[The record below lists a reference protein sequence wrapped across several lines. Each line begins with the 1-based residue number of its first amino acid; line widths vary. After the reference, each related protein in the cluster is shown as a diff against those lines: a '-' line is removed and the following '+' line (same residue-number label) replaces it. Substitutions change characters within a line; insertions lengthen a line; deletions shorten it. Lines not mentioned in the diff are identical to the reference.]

1 MRKQI
6 NSCFSVKNEILMIL
20 IKLIQSKNSS
30 DEADASDDSNSSDEA
45 ASTHLDRSFAQIAG
59 ALYVNVPRP

>member
-1 MRKQI
+1 
-6 NSCFSVKNEILMIL
+6 MIL

-30 DEADASDDSNSSDEA
+30 DEADASDDLNSSDEA
-45 ASTHLDRSFAQIAG
+45 ASTHLDRRFAQIAG